1 MNPGAEGEEGR
12 DRLVRLTDG
21 KRAGSCSCTEWPI
34 VHGSAPY
41 EAIVGIEVALAK
53 AHSYPVGNHGC
64 KAILE
69 LGSHAQHTLGAG
81 VKHSRTRAICSVQA
95 AGLHTHTCC
104 SGAWGSSPSE
114 YSRNRACSA
123 MKGKRRVLLVKD
135 CVVAT
140 VQIYHRRHHVTGGIH
155 ETQLFQGRRYRSP
168 LSFAC
173 TPVRRNVTCD
183 ACP

>member
-1 MNPGAEGEEGR
+1 M
-12 DRLVRLTDG
+12 RLKDG
-21 KRAGSCSCTEWPI
+21 KRAGSCSCTEGPI

-41 EAIVGIEVALAK
+41 EAIIGIEVALAK

-69 LGSHAQHTLGAG
+69 LGSHAQHALGAG
-81 VKHSRTRAICSVQA
+81 VKHSRTRAICSVCKLQ
-95 AGLHTHTCC
+95 GCTHTHTHTCC
-104 SGAWGSSPSE
+104 SGAWVSSPSE

-123 MKGKRRVLLVKD
+123 MKGKARVLLVKD

-140 VQIYHRRHHVTGGIH
+140 VQTHHRRHHVAGGIH
-155 ETQLFQGRRYRSP
+155 ETQLFQGRSYRSP

-173 TPVRRNVTCD
+173 TPVR
-183 ACP
+183 